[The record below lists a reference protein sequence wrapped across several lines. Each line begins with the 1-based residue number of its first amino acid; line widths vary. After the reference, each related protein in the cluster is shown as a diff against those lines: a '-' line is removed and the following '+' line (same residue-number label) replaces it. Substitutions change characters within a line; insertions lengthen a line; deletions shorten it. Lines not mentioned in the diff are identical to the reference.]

1 MAKKINEKN
10 FWNDHSVGNYN
21 NNQIKKLPKWNFKVN
36 DEKYQDLVKV
46 AVGLGVAGITLGV
59 ATKVLKENL

>member
-1 MAKKINEKN
+1 MAKKINESN
-10 FWNDHSVGNYN
+10 FWNDHGTGNYN
-21 NNQIKKLPKWNFKVN
+21 NKQIKKLPKWDFKVN

-59 ATKVLKENL
+59 ATKVLKDNL